1 MTSLLTAYASP
12 GDFGWGVNWDEPDV
26 RQEWYHNM
34 SSVLQA
40 GVCVR
45 SNQLDYDEEVMHK
58 STQYLYDYVR
68 QDPNTQRPFAM
79 TVSLT
84 HPHDP
89 YAITQEYWDRYDD
102 VDIPMPSVTIPENEQ
117 DPHSIRILKCI
128 DQLGTHIPDEA
139 IKRARRA
146 YYGACSYVDDQVGR
160 LMKTLRNCGLA
171 DNTIVV
177 FSGDH
182 GDMLGERGMWY
193 KMSFL
198 EMSARVPMVVH
209 CPSKFTP
216 RRVKQPVSTMDLLP
230 TFVDM
235 IGAKLNPILALDGR
249 SLYQA
254 LLGVEDE
261 NHTVYGEY
269 MGEGTITPVVMI
281 RRRQYKYITSLV
293 DPPQLFNLADDPK
306 ELNNLCESKEQN
318 NVILATKF
326 ANEAAQKW
334 DLQKMHDDAVTSQ
347 RKRRFVWEALT
358 IGRFEAWDYQPIDDA
373 RQKYVRS
380 NIPLDDLERRA
391 RFPVV
396 DMLGRVSKV
405 ASAHGVAGAA
415 GQ

>member
-1 MTSLLTAYASP
+1 
-12 GDFGWGVNWDEPDV
+12 VNWDEPDV

-45 SNQLDYDEEVMHK
+45 SNQMDFDEEVMYR

-68 QDPNTQRPFAM
+68 QDPETQRPFAM

-89 YAITQEYWDRYDD
+89 YAISQEYWDRYEDVEIPMPD
-102 VDIPMPSVTIPENEQ
+102 VDIPQEQQ
-117 DPHSIRILKCI
+117 DPHSVRLLKCV
-128 DQLGTHIPDEA
+128 DLWKNKLPDEA

-160 LMKTLRNCGLA
+160 LMKTLKNCGLA

-193 KMSFL
+193 KMSYL
-198 EMSARVPMVVH
+198 EMSARVPMIFH
-209 CPSKFTP
+209 CPSKFDP
-216 RRVKQPVSTMDLLP
+216 RRVPQPVSTMDLLP
-230 TFVDM
+230 TFVEM
-235 IGAKLNPILALDGR
+235 IGGKLNPQLNLDGK
-249 SLYQA
+249 SLYPA
-254 LLGVEDE
+254 LHGQNDE
-261 NHTVYGEY
+261 NHTVFGEY

-281 RRRQYKYITSLV
+281 RRKQHKYIASLV
-293 DPPQLFNLADDPK
+293 DPPQLFNLHDDPK
-306 ELNNLCESKEQN
+306 ELHNLCESKDSGDI
-318 NVILATKF
+318 ILAQKY

-334 DLQKMHDDAVTSQ
+334 DLQGIHNKAVDSQ
-347 RKRRFVWEALT
+347 RQRRLVWEALT
-358 IGRFEAWDYQPIDDA
+358 IGKFESWDYQPPPMSSQQYI
-373 RQKYVRS
+373 RS

-396 DMLGRVSKV
+396 DMMGQVTKK
-405 ASAHGVAGAA
+405 ASSHGAAAAA